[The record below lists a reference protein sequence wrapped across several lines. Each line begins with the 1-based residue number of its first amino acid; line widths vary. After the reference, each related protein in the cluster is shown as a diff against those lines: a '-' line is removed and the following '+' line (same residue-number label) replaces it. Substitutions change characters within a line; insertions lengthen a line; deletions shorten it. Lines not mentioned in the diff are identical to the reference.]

1 MNGFLAAAV
10 ALAHAGAAFAFD
22 VQGAVDSAA
31 PGDTVRVP
39 SGVHAGPV
47 VIDRPLVL
55 EGAAGA
61 VIDGGGNGDVIR
73 IVAPGVVVRGL
84 AVHGTGTEFE
94 QRNSGIAVL
103 APHATLEDNVLERV
117 LFGITLE
124 SSPDARVRGNRIR
137 GLPLDIAR
145 RGDAIRLWASDRTI
159 VEDNDVAD
167 ARDVVVWYSKDVEIR
182 RNRIVRGRYGLHFMY
197 ADGAVLEGNR
207 LEGNSVGAY
216 LMYSRGIR
224 LAGNVLA
231 RSRGP
236 SGFGLGLKDADDV
249 DARANSIVGNRVGVY
264 LDNSPWSVDSFDL
277 FEGNLIAYNDI
288 GVTFLPAVRRNRFRG
303 NSFVDN
309 LEQVA
314 VQGGGTLTGNEFT
327 ADGRGNH
334 WSDYAG
340 YDLAGDGVG
349 DVPYRSES
357 LFENLMDREKSLRLF
372 LFSPAQQAVEL
383 AARSL
388 PAIRPRSKV
397 EDTAPLVEAPRLAA
411 PPLAA
416 AARWPLAL
424 LSAVL
429 GAGSAIALRR
439 ATRTIPRG
447 AGTVAVRTGTA
458 PVEVTSALRVE
469 GLGKRYGQIVVL
481 EDVAFDVRLGEAV
494 ALWGHN
500 GAGKTTAIR
509 CLLGLSRCTGS
520 LRVLDAPRERGG
532 KEARRR
538 LGYVPQELALHDD
551 MRTDETLAF
560 YARLK
565 KVDGKRPEEVLAEV
579 GMAAHAGKRIRELSG
594 GMKQRVALAVALLAD
609 PPILV
614 LDEMTSNL
622 DQAGRGA
629 FLALLADL
637 KARGKTILFTSH
649 RLDEVRLLADRVVV
663 LERGRVRAVCRPA
676 GLPDALGLAA
686 TARIRVPLDRREDA
700 LRALAGA
707 GIDAPDVD
715 LEIDAPGDRGVPQPR
730 GKEA

>member
-1 MNGFLAAAV
+1 MIRSLPCLLVAV
-10 ALAHAGAAFAFD
+10 SAGPALAFD
-22 VQGAVDSAA
+22 LHGAVDAAA
-31 PGDTVRVP
+31 PGDTIRVP
-39 SGVHAGPV
+39 SGVHVGPV
-47 VIDRPLVL
+47 VIDRTLVL
-55 EGAAGA
+55 EGEAGA
-61 VIDGGGNGDVIR
+61 AIDGGGAGDVIR
-73 IVAPGVVVRGL
+73 VMAPDVVVRGL
-84 AVHGTGTEFE
+84 GVRGTGTAFE
-94 QRNSGIAVL
+94 HRNSGIAVL
-103 APHATLEDNVLERV
+103 APGATVEDNVLEDV
-117 LFGITLE
+117 LFGITVE
-124 SSPDARVRGNRIR
+124 SSPDSRVRGNRIR

-145 RGDAIRLWASDRTI
+145 RGDAIRLWASDRTV

-182 RNRIVRGRYGLHFMY
+182 RNRIVHGRYGLHFMY

-216 LMYSRGIR
+216 LMYSRKIR
-224 LAGNVLA
+224 LTGNVLA

-249 DARANSIVGNRVGVY
+249 EVHANSIVGNRVGVY
-264 LDNSPWSVDSFDL
+264 LDNSPWSVDSHDL
-277 FEGNLIAYNDI
+277 FDGNLIAYNDI

-303 NSFVDN
+303 NAFVDN

-314 VQGGGTLTGNEFT
+314 VQGGGTLQGNEFT

-388 PAIRPRSKV
+388 PAIRPRSKI
-397 EDTAPLVEAPRLAA
+397 EDAAPLVDAPMLAA

-439 ATRTIPRG
+439 ATR
-447 AGTVAVRTGTA
+447 AGYPVARALEAAHA
-458 PVEVTSALRVE
+458 PATSALRVR
-469 GLGKRYGQIVVL
+469 GLGKRYGPHVVL
-481 EDVAFDVRLGEAV
+481 EDVAFDVQVGEAV

-509 CLLGLSRCTGS
+509 CLLGLSRCAGS
-520 LRVLDAPRERGG
+520 LLVLDAPLERGG

-565 KVDGKRPEEVLAEV
+565 RVGGERPAEVLAEV

-629 FLALLADL
+629 FLVLLADL

-663 LERGRVRAVCRPA
+663 LDRGRVRAVCPPA
-676 GLPDALGLAA
+676 GLPDALGLTA

-707 GIDAPDVD
+707 GIDAPEVD
-715 LEIDAPGDRGVPQPR
+715 LEIDTPGDQSVPQPR
-730 GKEA
+730 RKEA